1 MAEQVLMIALSPTM
15 EEGTLVTWQKKEGDR
30 VDSGDVICEV
40 ETDKATMDYE
50 SSSEGILL
58 KILVQEGEQAAIGEV
73 IAIIGAEGEDFS
85 SLLPSGD
92 SSQELHSRDIG
103 DSSQKS
109 DSGDSSQVSQDSNGG
124 SSQKTLEYQNF
135 RVKASPL
142 ARKIAEMNGLL
153 LNQISGTGPEGRIVK
168 VDVEKYMEEVPAH
181 KTSGQEEV
189 KIEEK
194 GRQITKEQQTTKQ
207 AFAEQSVQVIPGDE
221 AIPISAKRKIIAQR
235 LAESKFNAPHYYLTI
250 SVAADNLIRT
260 RKSLNESQSD
270 KVSFNTFLVKYVAE
284 ALKKHP
290 MLNASW
296 NGDTIVKRKQA
307 DIGLAVA
314 QSDGLITPV
323 VRDCGNKGI
332 LAIDHELS
340 DLIER
345 ARNNKLM
352 PEEYQNAGFS
362 ISNLGSFGIDEFTAV
377 INPPGSAIL
386 AVGAM
391 KKVPVVD
398 QENKIVIETQMKL
411 TLSCDHRVVD
421 GAVGAAFLKDLKD
434 IIEDPI
440 RALF

>member
-15 EEGTLVTWQKKEGDR
+15 EEGTLVSWQKKEGDR
-30 VDSGDVICEV
+30 VDSGDVLCEV

-50 SSSEGILL
+50 SISEGTLL
-58 KILVQEGEQAAIGEV
+58 KIIVQEGEQAAIGDV
-73 IAIIGAEGEDFS
+73 IAIIGEEGEDFS
-85 SLLPSGD
+85 SLLPGD
-92 SSQELHSRDIG
+92 SSQQLDRG
-103 DSSQKS
+103 DSSQILDNAEFAGEKS
-109 DSGDSSQVSQDSNGG
+109 GDVKLEKLGDSSQQLRIKV
-124 SSQKTLEYQNF
+124 
-135 RVKASPL
+135 SPL
-142 ARKIAEMNGLL
+142 ARKIAAMNNMS
-153 LNQISGTGPEGRIVK
+153 LNEISGSGPEGRIVK
-168 VDVEKYMEEVPAH
+168 ADVERYL
-181 KTSGQEEV
+181 
-189 KIEEK
+189 EEK
-194 GRQITKEQQTTKQ
+194 SAYLRHAKKDIESEKPQETNQALEYRRDAKQ
-207 AFAEQSVQVIPGDE
+207 APEATSVKGLPGDE
-221 AIPISAKRKIIAQR
+221 EIPVSTKRRIIAQR
-235 LAESKFNAPHYYLTI
+235 LAESKYNAPHYYLTI
-250 SVAADNLIRT
+250 TVAADNLIKIRRT
-260 RKSLNESQSD
+260 LNETKTE
-270 KVSFNTFLVKYVAE
+270 KVSFNTFLIKYVAE

-296 NGDTIVKRKQA
+296 NGETILMRKQA

-314 QSDGLITPV
+314 QADGLITPV

-332 LAIDHELS
+332 LAIDQELR

-345 ARNNKLM
+345 ARNNKLK
-352 PEEYQNAGFS
+352 PDEYQNAGFS

-398 QENKIVIETQMKL
+398 QDDNIIIETQMKL

>member
-15 EEGTLVTWQKKEGDR
+15 EEGTLVSWQKKEGDW
-30 VDSGDVICEV
+30 VDSGDVLCEV

-50 SSSEGILL
+50 STSEGTLL
-58 KILVQEGEQAAIGEV
+58 KIIVQEGEQAAIGEV
-73 IAIIGAEGEDFS
+73 IAILGEEGEDFS
-85 SLLPSGD
+85 SLLPNGDSSQQLKSGD
-92 SSQELHSRDIG
+92 SSQLLDDEDIDIG
-103 DSSQKS
+103 DSSQFL
-109 DSGDSSQVSQDSNGG
+109 DSRDSSQKSRTKV
-124 SSQKTLEYQNF
+124 
-135 RVKASPL
+135 SPL
-142 ARKIAEMNGLL
+142 ARKIAGMNGLPL
-153 LNQISGTGPEGRIVK
+153 DKISGSGPEGRIIK
-168 VDVEKYMEEVPAH
+168 ADVERFMEERTDRVKPMEEKVASEKTH
-181 KTSGQEEV
+181 EVKQGIVEQMVTKQIAKTS
-189 KIEEK
+189 
-194 GRQITKEQQTTKQ
+194 
-207 AFAEQSVQVIPGDE
+207 SVQGFPGDE
-221 AIPISAKRKIIAQR
+221 EIPVSAKRRIIAQR
-235 LAESKFNAPHYYLTI
+235 LAESKYNAPHYYLTI
-250 SVAADNLIRT
+250 TVAADNLVKT
-260 RKSLNESQSD
+260 RKSLNESQVD
-270 KVSFNTFLVKYVAE
+270 KVSFNTFLMKYVAE

-290 MLNASW
+290 TINASW
-296 NGDTIVKRKQA
+296 NGDTILKRKQA

-314 QSDGLITPV
+314 QTDGLITPV

-332 LAIDHELS
+332 LAIDQELR

-352 PEEYQNAGFS
+352 PEEYQNASFS

-398 QENKIVIETQMKL
+398 RDDNIVVETQMKL